1 MARVDLNAKRAA
13 RSEAQNKPHELA
25 LGFDASGAELVWLL
39 KPRMPLE
46 FAELLSQ
53 GRTGTAM
60 KLLLVNPDDW
70 ERMREFVPEDDDLYD
85 IGRLYD
91 VDLGESS
98 ASSASLASGGPSS
111 RLTSDGSTASASV
124 VPVGVP
130 MPSVS
135 GNSTASS
142 AG

>member
-85 IGRLYD
+85 ISRLYD

-98 ASSASLASGGPSS
+98 ASSPSSNGGGPSS
-111 RLTSDGSTASASV
+111 RPTSNGSTGSTSVPAVGGPPPSGSDAST
-124 VPVGVP
+124 P
-130 MPSVS
+130 
-135 GNSTASS
+135 
-142 AG
+142 